1 MANSRYSTFLL
12 ASSPRF
18 PPAAHSIFTRERT
31 HPSININRRSHS
43 EALSVQLVYGH
54 LSDFPI
60 RDDDSYKKKKQA
72 ATSTNDPVFQFGYYA
87 RLDLFIYIHQV
98 SGDCRRALIK
108 RIKTL
113 TD

>member
-60 RDDDSYKKKKQA
+60 RDDDSYKKKNTLRPQQTIPFSSLATMHDLTCLFTSIKSQA
-72 ATSTNDPVFQFGYYA
+72 TADAP
-87 RLDLFIYIHQV
+87 
-98 SGDCRRALIK
+98 
-108 RIKTL
+108 
-113 TD
+113 